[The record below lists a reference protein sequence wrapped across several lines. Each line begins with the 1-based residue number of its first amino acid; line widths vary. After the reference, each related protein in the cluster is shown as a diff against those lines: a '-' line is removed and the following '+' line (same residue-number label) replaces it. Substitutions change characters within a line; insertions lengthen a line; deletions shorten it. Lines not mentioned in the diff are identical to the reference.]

1 MLHEAKLGLCKVL
14 YSPQD
19 LRKVDASRASN
30 VFDGGDNIHD
40 RRRVIVAVRSRK
52 IASRYANTMYGKFFQ
67 GEKVRCESERR
78 DFSRQ

>member
-30 VFDGGDNIHD
+30 EFDGGDNIHD

-52 IASRYANTMYGKFFQ
+52 IAS
-67 GEKVRCESERR
+67 
-78 DFSRQ
+78 